1 MEVIPSLD
9 ELRKLSPDSLQR
21 ISDDLKSF
29 VLNATK
35 EKVGHLASSLG
46 VAELTLTLHYLL
58 NTPDDILLWDV
69 GHQAYIHKVIT
80 DRASVFKFNR
90 KKNGPSGFPNRKE
103 SEFDA
108 FGVGHSSTT
117 LSALIGFAR
126 ADKINNRNRKKVAV
140 IGDGAFTAGMI
151 YEALNDAGSK
161 DDDILLIINS
171 DSRNI
176 YHI

>member
-58 NTPDDILLWDV
+58 NTPDDILKVYRDAAKKMVNDPDFKAKATKVLGPYPLTV
-69 GHQAYIHKVIT
+69 GEEAGAIIKKAAIFSENTKKQLNKVLKKHK
-80 DRASVFKFNR
+80 
-90 KKNGPSGFPNRKE
+90 
-103 SEFDA
+103 
-108 FGVGHSSTT
+108 
-117 LSALIGFAR
+117 
-126 ADKINNRNRKKVAV
+126 
-140 IGDGAFTAGMI
+140 FT
-151 YEALNDAGSK
+151 YRVK
-161 DDDILLIINS
+161 
-171 DSRNI
+171 
-176 YHI
+176 